1 MSKLTSENVV
11 VTEKKESALEHRRK
25 TRTQRYAAYREARN
39 EDRRAQN
46 FGKTLKRLC
55 EFLAKQKGLMTVV
68 IIACI
73 LATACNVC
81 GPTFLGDAIDVLNEQ
96 ISIKLSG
103 QELSPEPL
111 IPYILYLVAIYGG
124 MALFSYIQ
132 QYAMATATAKIVRD
146 LRESINKKLSGV
158 ALKYFDTHAKGDLL
172 SRIMNDVDNISN
184 TLQNNLISVIS
195 SAAQL
200 VGIFFVMLYKSWF
213 LTLAIVVILPVS
225 AFVAFKILTV
235 SQKLFKIQWDRMG
248 ELNGHVEEMYTGHK
262 IVRIFGQEKL
272 AEAEFDE
279 INSDLTDVSR
289 KAQFVSGSI
298 NPFINL
304 MDNIGYILIAVI
316 GGYLIVNNGVFSVGG
331 TVIYDMGKAFSIG
344 GILTFITYSKL
355 FTSPISNLA
364 QISNNIQSCMAS
376 AERVFTMLDEPS
388 EDNSFEKDT
397 LSFEDELRFNNVS
410 FSYSPDKPLM
420 KNMNFS
426 VKKGTL
432 TALVGPTGAGKTT
445 FVNLLMRFYD
455 VNEGSITI
463 DGTDIRDVP
472 RDELRSLFGMVLQDT
487 WLFNGTVLDN
497 IRYGRPGATDEEV
510 VNAAKASR
518 ADEFISQ
525 LPEGYN
531 TLLDENGAN
540 ISQGQRQLLTIAR
553 ALLKN
558 PQILILD
565 EATSSVDTR
574 TELLVQEAMSEIMKG
589 RTNFVIAHRLSTI
602 KTADEILFIDNGTI
616 KERGTHEEL
625 LEKGGYYADM
635 YRSQFGGKVM
645 SAALETDY

>member
-1 MSKLTSENVV
+1 MSKISSENKTAGNV
-11 VTEKKESALEHRRK
+11 KSALEHRRE
-25 TRTQRYAAYREARN
+25 TRAARYAAYREARN
-39 EDRRAQN
+39 EDRKAQN
-46 FGKTLKRLC
+46 FGATLKRLGS
-55 EFLAKQKGLMTVV
+55 FLVKQKALMTVV
-68 IIACI
+68 LIACVLSI
-73 LATACNVC
+73 VCNVL
-81 GPTFLGDAIDVLNEQ
+81 GPTYLGDAIDVLNEQ
-96 ISIKLSG
+96 ISLKLSG
-103 QELSPEPL
+103 HELSPEPL

-124 MALFSYIQ
+124 MAIFSYIQ

-146 LRESINKKLSGV
+146 LRESINTKLSH
-158 ALKYFDTHAKGDLL
+158 ASLKFFDTHAKGDLL
-172 SRIMNDVDNISN
+172 SRMMNDVDNISN
-184 TLQNNLISVIS
+184 TLQNNLISIIS

-213 LTLAIVVILPVS
+213 LTLAVVVILPVS
-225 AFVAFKILTV
+225 AFVAYKILTV
-235 SQKLFKIQWDRMG
+235 SQRLFKIQWDRMG

-272 AEAEFDE
+272 AAEEFDD
-279 INSDLTDVSR
+279 INGDLTRVSR
-289 KAQFVSGSI
+289 KAQFVSGAI
-298 NPFINL
+298 HPFINL
-304 MDNIGYILIAVI
+304 MDNVGYILIAVI
-316 GGYLIVNNGVFSVGG
+316 GGYLIVNNGVFAVGD

-364 QISNNIQSCMAS
+364 QISNNIQSCVAS
-376 AERVFTMLDEPS
+376 AERVFTLLDEPS
-388 EDNSFEKDT
+388 EDASYKKDT
-397 LSFEDELRFNNVS
+397 LSFDNELKFNNVS
-410 FSYSPDKPLM
+410 FSYSDDKPLM
-420 KNMNFS
+420 KNMNFT
-426 VKKGTL
+426 VKKGAL

-455 VNEGSITI
+455 VKEGSITI
-463 DGTDIRDVP
+463 DGTDIRNVP
-472 RDELRSLFGMVLQDT
+472 RDKLRSLFGMVLQDT

-497 IRYGRPGATDEEV
+497 IRYGKLDATDEDV
-510 VNAAKASR
+510 YNAAKASR

-531 TLLDENGAN
+531 TVLEEDGAN

-602 KTADEILFIDNGTI
+602 KKADEILFIDNGTI
-616 KERGTHEEL
+616 KERGTHDEL
-625 LEKGGYYADM
+625 IKKGGYYADM
-635 YRSQFGGKVM
+635 YRSQFGGKVS